1 MGNPIEHAWTQESTC
16 IPHHT
21 AQRLHATVPHQT
33 HEVNPSQTTCTHTP
47 HPYTP
52 SSRGRKVRH
61 SPPPQGSARASSSL
75 RRRAVNGGSQNSADS
90 TTAAPSRT
98 AAAQRHHRRRPRPSS
113 PPPSPPPSP
122 PAESGGSPATFPIAQ
137 QQIRSPR
144 HPRRR
149 RRHSR
154 AEPTN
159 GWGLL
164 PLCSGS
170 ARSSNG
176 GEREKDWGWS
186 RGGGC
191 VSERARAMERRTA
204 QRGPRRRGGHYRPK
218 RSGSERARVL
228 PRVKSRSAFR
238 GYRQRLQ
245 PISMT
250 GGAREA
256 WAPRVGEVWL
266 GSLGREEAAVE
277 KG

>member
-1 MGNPIEHAWTQESTC
+1 
-16 IPHHT
+16 
-21 AQRLHATVPHQT
+21 
-33 HEVNPSQTTCTHTP
+33 
-47 HPYTP
+47 
-52 SSRGRKVRH
+52 
-61 SPPPQGSARASSSL
+61 
-75 RRRAVNGGSQNSADS
+75 VNGGSQNSADS

-191 VSERARAMERRTA
+191 VSERARGDGEEDSE
-204 QRGPRRRGGHYRPK
+204 GRGGGEVTTA
-218 RSGSERARVL
+218 RSAAAASECARVL
-228 PRVKSRSAFR
+228 PRVKSRSGFC

-245 PISMT
+245 PSISMT
-250 GGAREA
+250 GRAREA